1 MIVLRDMVEYLTTW
15 ANWTGEGGMLALL
28 FQQLLLT
35 VTALAIALAVGQPIA
50 LWLGH
55 LGRGG
60 FLAINISNV
69 GRAVPTFALL
79 GLFVTAD
86 AWKDGIPV
94 PWGDQVGWLPDHLP
108 ISFDSF
114 PGTMELGPYGR
125 AGAAT
130 LVALALFA
138 LPPIITNAY
147 VAMREVSAE
156 VKEAATGMGM
166 SGWQRFRRVE
176 LPLAMP
182 VVLSGARL
190 ALVQVW
196 ATATIAALVA
206 GPGLGRVI
214 TDGFFRSNYG
224 KGLAGALVVA
234 LVALVLELVAG
245 LVQRVLD
252 PVPRPA
258 PSGGSP
264 ARGREKSAAGPT
276 VSAADD
282 VGPPR

>member
-1 MIVLRDMVEYLTTW
+1 MTVFSDMLDYLLDG
-15 ANWTGEGGMLALL
+15 ANWTGSGGMLALL
-28 FQQLLLT
+28 VQQLLLT
-35 VTALAIALAVGQPIA
+35 VTALVVALVVGLPIA

-69 GRAVPTFALL
+69 GRAIPTFALL
-79 GLFVTAD
+79 GLFVIAD
-86 AWKDGIPV
+86 
-94 PWGDQVGWLPDHLP
+94 PWGWTGDT
-108 ISFDSF
+108 F
-114 PGTMELGPYGR
+114 PGTAELGPYGR
-125 AGAAT
+125 AGGAT

-147 VAMREVSAE
+147 VAMREVPDD

-166 SGWQRFRRVE
+166 SGWQRFWRVE
-176 LPLAMP
+176 LPLSMP
-182 VVLSGARL
+182 VLTSGVRL

-224 KGLAGALVVA
+224 KGLAGAVVVA
-234 LVALVLELVAG
+234 AVALVLELLGA
-245 LVQRVLD
+245 LLQRLLD
-252 PVPRPA
+252 PMSGAEAALGPDDDADRPDDSEA
-258 PSGGSP
+258 G
-264 ARGREKSAAGPT
+264 RGTKASVTALKVEEAETFG
-276 VSAADD
+276 D
-282 VGPPR
+282 